1 MRLWRCHLPSRLTA
15 GAETA
20 LPDALAHRLQ
30 TVLRVRVGESIRL
43 FDGAGNEHL
52 AQLTKLTK
60 SSATAV
66 IGERID
72 AALESP
78 LAITLGQGI
87 CRGEKMDLVIQKAT
101 ELGVARIVP
110 LDTERVEVRLEG
122 ERLARRIE
130 HWQQVAISAAEQS
143 GRGVVPEVAAPVSI
157 AEFASDEALVL
168 DPAATGRVQSLPAMT
183 RVSLIVGPEGGLTE
197 REVDLAV
204 GRGATALRLG
214 PRTLRTETAGLAA
227 IAALQSKFGDL

>member
-1 MRLWRCHLPSRLTA
+1 MRIWRCYLPQPLIV
-15 GAETA
+15 GAEA
-20 LPDALAHRLQ
+20 MLPEALAHRLQ

-43 FDGAGNEHL
+43 FDGSGNEHL

-60 SSATAV
+60 SGGFAL
-66 IGERID
+66 IGERLD
-72 AALESP
+72 CAPESP

-110 LDTERVEVRLEG
+110 LDSERVEVRLEG
-122 ERLARRIE
+122 DRLTRRIE

-143 GRGVVPEVAAPVSI
+143 GRGVVPTVSAPKTLV
-157 AEFASDEALVL
+157 EFAGAGALVL
-168 DPAATGRVQSLPAMT
+168 DPTAAGRVVGLPAMT
-183 RVSLIVGPEGGLTE
+183 TVSLIVGPEGGLAE
-197 REVDLAV
+197 REVELAI
-204 GRGATALRLG
+204 GRGASALGLG
-214 PRTLRTETAGLAA
+214 PRILRTETAGLAA